1 MVLKQVLPDLNQTDF
16 IAQIYSDNFLEKEWK
31 DRMIHVTDVLHISM
45 PQQFEAAVPKLTKLI
60 SILQQSQE
68 RGESLAYIF
77 LAEYIARYGINDIK
91 MSIVALECTTQFISC
106 EFAVR
111 PFILK
116 YPDQMLHQMLMWS
129 KHPNHK
135 VRRFSSEGSRPKLP
149 WSMALPMLQKDPRPT
164 LRILENLMRDSHPW
178 VRKSVAN
185 HLNDISKD
193 HPDQVMAF
201 ANQWKGLSK
210 ETDAIIKHGLR
221 TLLKSGHP
229 ETLSYYELN
238 DAGIL
243 VQGFAITTPVVTIGS
258 ALSFRFDIQNQNSNH
273 KIIRLEYGL
282 YYQKANGQ
290 LNRKVFKISER
301 EFKSLEKSTILR
313 NQSFKIITTRKF
325 HTGLHQLSLIIN
337 GVESEKIS
345 FQLLG

>member
-1 MVLKQVLPDLNQTDF
+1 MVLKQVLPELNQADF

-31 DRMIHVTDVLHISM
+31 DRMIHVTDVLHLSM
-45 PQQFEAAVPKLTKLI
+45 PKQFEAAVPKLTKLI

-77 LAEYIARYGINDIK
+77 LAEYIARYGINDIER
-91 MSIVALECTTQFISC
+91 SIIALECTTQFISC

-111 PFILK
+111 PFIIK
-116 YPDQMLHQMLMWS
+116 YPDQMLHQMLLWS
-129 KHPNHK
+129 KHPSHK

-149 WSMALPMLQKDPRPT
+149 WSMALPQLQKDPSPT
-164 LRILENLMRDSHPW
+164 FKILQNLMQDPHPW

-193 HPDQVMAF
+193 HPDKVMAF
-201 ANQWKGLSK
+201 AEQWKGMSK

-221 TLLKSGHP
+221 TLLKSGYP
-229 ETLSYYELN
+229 QTLSYYELN
-238 DAGIL
+238 DTGIEL
-243 VQGFAITTPVVTIGS
+243 EGFVISTPVVTIGN
-258 ALSFRFDIQNQNSNH
+258 ALCFSFEIENQNTNA
-273 KIIRLEYGL
+273 KTIRLEYGL

-290 LNRKVFKISER
+290 LNKKVFKISER
-301 EFKSLEKSTILR
+301 EFKPLEKSKIQR

-325 HTGLHQLSLIIN
+325 HTGLHQLSLLIN
-337 GVESEKIS
+337 GIESEKLS
-345 FQLLG
+345 FQLVE